1 MTREFCGP
9 AAMRRLRGMVAAIAM
24 APALAAVAAV
34 GSVQVLTPRY
44 TSVAGGESQVFAARF
59 RDAAGN
65 PAAGEAVRFSNDAC
79 GVFVNGQAVYDTV
92 TDGEGVA
99 RATFTASNPPGITC
113 WVNASSGS
121 VRAVFD
127 VLTYRLGGAYM
138 TATVGQG
145 APGQPFTVTA
155 TPKYGVYPLANVE
168 VTARV
173 VPGRGS
179 ATVSPASANSGDR
192 GMTRFTV
199 TPDASF
205 GDYAVEL
212 EFRGHEFSVAVDAV
226 ESPWQDMWWAGP
238 EENGWGMSLVQHG
251 DRLFGVIYAYD
262 EDGRPTWWVMP
273 GGAWNASRT
282 AFTGALYAPRGSP
295 FHAYDTSLFEVGPPI
310 GSATLTFE
318 GTSRATL
325 EYSIGSVSGRKTVM
339 RQPFGPVD
347 VAAPEDVGDMWWG
360 GLGQN
365 GWGIAVLQQYRTL
378 FMVWFTYDAAG
389 LPTWYVMPQGSWTD
403 VGVYEGRIYRTTG
416 APWLGRAYDPSRFR
430 SVDVGSYRLRLTG
443 PSSATLAWGIEGRSG
458 MLELTRQPF

>member
-1 MTREFCGP
+1 MGRGS
-9 AAMRRLRGMVAAIAM
+9 MLRGIAG
-24 APALAAVAAV
+24 ALAGIAGSFAFSASAAV
-34 GSVQVLTPRY
+34 NSAQVVTPRY
-44 TSVAGGESQVFAARF
+44 TSVAGGESQVFSARF
-59 RDAAGN
+59 RDGAGQ
-65 PAAGEAVRFSNDAC
+65 PARGEPVRFSNDAC
-79 GVFVNGQAVYDTV
+79 GVFQNGQAVLDTV
-92 TDGEGVA
+92 TDADGVA
-99 RATFTASNPPGITC
+99 SATFTASNPPGITC
-113 WVNASSGS
+113 WVNASSGG

-138 TATVGQG
+138 TATVGKA

-173 VPGRGS
+173 VRGS
-179 ATVSPASANSGDR
+179 GGATISPASANSGDR
-192 GMTRFTV
+192 GTTQFTV

-205 GDYAVEL
+205 GDYAVEV
-212 EFRGHEFSVAVDAV
+212 EFRGHKFSVAIDAV

-238 EENGWGMSLVQHG
+238 EENGWGMSLVQHD

-262 EDGRPTWWVMP
+262 EAGRPTWWVLP
-273 GGAWNASRT
+273 GGTWNASRT
-282 AFTGALYAPRGSP
+282 AFTGALYTPRGSP
-295 FHAYDTSLFEVGPPI
+295 FHSYDTSRFAVGPPI
-310 GSATLTFE
+310 GNATLTFE

-325 EYSIGSVSGRKTVM
+325 EYSIGSVSGRKTVV
-339 RQPFGPVD
+339 RQAFGPVD
-347 VAAPEDVGDMWWG
+347 ITAPEGVGDMWWG
-360 GLGQN
+360 GPGQN

-403 VGVYEGRIYRTTG
+403 AGVYDGRIYRTTG
-416 APWLGRAYDPSRFR
+416 APWLGRAYDPSRFQ

-443 PSSATLAWGIEGRSG
+443 PATATLAWGIEGRSG